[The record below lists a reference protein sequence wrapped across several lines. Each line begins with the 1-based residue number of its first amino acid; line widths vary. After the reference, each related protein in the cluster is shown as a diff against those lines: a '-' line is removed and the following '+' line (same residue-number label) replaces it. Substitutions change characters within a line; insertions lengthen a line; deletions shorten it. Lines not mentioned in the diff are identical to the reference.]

1 MQATFAED
9 LLLALRWV
17 ETILRAMSDG
27 GPDAELIILLLIALV
42 TVVCA
47 AYTLLSA
54 TGVLGGG

>member
-1 MQATFAED
+1 
-9 LLLALRWV
+9 LALRCV
-17 ETILRAMSDG
+17 MMILRAMSDG
-27 GPDAELIILLLIALV
+27 DPDTELVILLFIALV